1 MTHRHLDSD
10 ITRRILV
17 RGIPNAKQNNL
28 AVSEVIP
35 DLDQPARRRMAL
47 GQMPRAMSIRQKI
60 AVAGNISLALLPL

>member
-35 DLDQPARRRMAL
+35 DPNQPARRRMAL